1 MKSSIDRL
9 FGWCRAILKRC
20 RDHRQDILA
29 DNLVPDLQRG
39 FAENKELETPVVE
52 CFLDNSANP

>member
-1 MKSSIDRL
+1 MEMQFGCEKHMKSSIDRL

-20 RDHRQDILA
+20 RDHREDILA

-39 FAENKELETPVVE
+39 FAEIKELE
-52 CFLDNSANP
+52 AI